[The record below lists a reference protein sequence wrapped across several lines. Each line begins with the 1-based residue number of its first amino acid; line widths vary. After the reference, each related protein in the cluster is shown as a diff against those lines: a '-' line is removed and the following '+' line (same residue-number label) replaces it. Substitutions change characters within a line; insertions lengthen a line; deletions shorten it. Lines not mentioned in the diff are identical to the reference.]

1 MGMFAA
7 IMKAINVVSVII
19 LLILVMILANT
30 IAMGV
35 RERTSEY
42 GALRALGFLPA
53 HIRLFILGESAT
65 LGALAGILGVCLAVP
80 LVNGGMSRF
89 IEENMG
95 GMFPYFRVDPT
106 TVVLAIVLAVVL
118 GLASGVVPA
127 LVAGRLSVVN
137 ALRRV
142 E

>member
-1 MGMFAA
+1 
-7 IMKAINVVSVII
+7 MKAINVVSVII

-42 GALRALGFLPA
+42 GALRALGFMPK
-53 HIRLFILGESAT
+53 HIRMFILGEAAT
-65 LGALAGILGVCLAVP
+65 LGIAAGVLGVALAVP

-95 GMFPYFRVDPT
+95 GMFPYFRIDNV
-106 TVVLAIVLAVVL
+106 TVVLALVLALVL
-118 GLASGVVPA
+118 GLASGALPA
-127 LVAGRLSVVN
+127 LQAGKLSVVN